1 MFLLGSGKAPRPK
14 QMEAEVERG
23 RKALVAWEEAE
34 GSAEEQMEEG
44 KAEEV
49 EEVEEKE
56 AEEEAMILDVAAVG
70 MAEAVINVAEE
81 EEEYV
86 QGAWRTREEAIPAE
100 EKMEEAPLMKLWDDC
115 LAEPEVECCEL
126 EEEQEEEE
134 DSNVAAF
141 GSGES
146 DWLLARLPEG
156 VGRKG
161 MLQHLEVA
169 EERMPFADC
178 AVARIEMQWLADE
191 AAAGEMEE
199 GGRQWFPVAFRHG
212 AAAGLVE

>member
-1 MFLLGSGKAPRPK
+1 MSRSHLRFV
-14 QMEAEVERG
+14 Q
-23 RKALVAWEEAE
+23 KAL
-34 GSAEEQMEEG
+34 GLQ
-44 KAEEV
+44 V
-49 EEVEEKE
+49 EDYRLTDRHDD
-56 AEEEAMILDVAAVG
+56 EEE
-70 MAEAVINVAEE
+70 
-81 EEEYV
+81 
-86 QGAWRTREEAIPAE
+86 
-100 EKMEEAPLMKLWDDC
+100 
-115 LAEPEVECCEL
+115 